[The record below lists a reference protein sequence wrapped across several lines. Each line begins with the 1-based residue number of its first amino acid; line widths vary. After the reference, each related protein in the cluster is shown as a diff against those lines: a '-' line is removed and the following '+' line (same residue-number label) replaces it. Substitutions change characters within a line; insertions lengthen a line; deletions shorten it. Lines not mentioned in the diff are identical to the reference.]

1 VISISLCLNVIYL
14 SVINSVSLVCGLY
27 RSSLRVAGRPAYHAY
42 ASSYDTVYAGYGDW
56 SRSSSTAELRPIG
69 SPLWTSKPVYSGG
82 ISESPL
88 PAPPKPRR
96 SRSPGERS
104 TSSSSQS
111 RDFDVPVQSWETMN
125 RSSGD
130 RSPSQHWS
138 SSPGYPHVFHPGT
151 GSKAPAQ
158 HRQTAADS
166 AHLRTRA
173 SYRRSEEEN
182 APIAKRLRR

>member
-1 VISISLCLNVIYL
+1 MTVV
-14 SVINSVSLVCGLY
+14 Y

-42 ASSYDTVYAGYGDW
+42 ASSYESAYACYGDW
-56 SRSSSTAELRPIG
+56 SHSLSSTSEMRPVG
-69 SPLWTSKPVYSGG
+69 SPLWSTKPIYSGST
-82 ISESPL
+82 SESPL

-104 TSSSSQS
+104 TSSSSVS
-111 RDFDVPVQSWETMN
+111 RDFDADVPVQSWETMG
-125 RSSGD
+125 RSNVMESGD
-130 RSPSQHWS
+130 RSPPRHMSA
-138 SSPGYPHVFHPGT
+138 SPGYPHVFHPGT
-151 GSKAPAQ
+151 GSKGPTDFAAKALPRQ
-158 HRQTAADS
+158 HRRMAASDMDS